1 MILYILTVAVIVL
14 IIAMFIVA
22 WNVYLD
28 NLSTQRLCDAVFR
41 LCSKMDEKPKKPR
54 SELLSG
60 GDFDGDVLGQVQ
72 QDVSEQ
78 IRQILRDTDN
88 RKINISPYLAY
99 YEQLKKEDNQN
110 G

>member
-14 IIAMFIVA
+14 IIAMLIVA

-41 LCSKMDEKPKKPR
+41 LCSKMDEKPKRPR
-54 SELLSG
+54 SEMLSG
-60 GDFDGDVLGQVQ
+60 GDFDGDVLQ
-72 QDVSEQ
+72 QTQQFFRNPDRYS
-78 IRQILRDTDN
+78 
-88 RKINISPYLAY
+88 KPYIAYY

>member
-14 IIAMFIVA
+14 IIAMLIVA

-41 LCSKMDEKPKKPR
+41 LCSKMDEKPKKPKR
-54 SELLSG
+54 ELLSG
-60 GDFDGDVLGQVQ
+60 GDFDGDV
-72 QDVSEQ
+72 
-78 IRQILRDTDN
+78 
-88 RKINISPYLAY
+88 KINTSPYLAYY
-99 YEQLKKEDNQN
+99 YEQLKKEDNKN